1 MPWEVKLME
10 ISLENIHIFDERVS
24 QKFRGFIELHKD
36 EFNIDKSYKFKIIY
50 NAESVL
56 DYEEFNF
63 ENSIYKNVTLKF
75 KSDNKKST
83 ALSIQLEKCRD
94 ILKEYNI
101 ECYNLSIEGDCIDEN
116 KVIFTLE
123 EDNSEPSHFGRGKK
137 KGRSTVV
144 MIMPNK
150 KFTTDTISKF
160 YNERM
165 SEIFNKFYECINM
178 NSEIMCNILEVEHKD
193 DINYIYR
200 EFCEQYHD
208 WWFANENK
216 SNELRDR
223 LLNKTKLVLGIED

>member
-1 MPWEVKLME
+1 ME
-10 ISLENIHIFDERVS
+10 LSIENIHIFDERVS
-24 QKFRGFIELHKD
+24 QKFRDFIELRKE

-56 DYEEFNF
+56 NDEEFNF
-63 ENSIYKNVTLKF
+63 EHSIYKNVTLKF
-75 KSDNKKST
+75 KNDNKKST
-83 ALSIQLEKCRD
+83 ALSIQLEKCRE
-94 ILKEYNI
+94 ILKEYNV
-101 ECYNLSIEGDCIDEN
+101 ECYRLAIEGECIDEN
-116 KVIFTLE
+116 NVTFILE
-123 EDNSEPSHFGRGKK
+123 EDNSEPSYFGSGKK

-150 KFTTDTISKF
+150 KFITDTISKF

-165 SEIFNKFYECINM
+165 SEIFNRFYECINM
-178 NSEIMCNILEVEHKD
+178 NSEIMCKILEVEHKD

-216 SNELRDR
+216 SDELRDR
-223 LLNKTKLVLGIED
+223 LVNKTKLVLEIEDK